1 MNHVLSQT
9 NGASPM
15 AQDWQRQ
22 SIQQF
27 FTAVNWDDQPLEI
40 QHLRIASSQ
49 EEFPGLSLFLPVNQ
63 FFSAFNWDGS
73 AAAPLK
79 PSQPLEKPTE
89 PEDHFTLDDFSD
101 LF

>member
-1 MNHVLSQT
+1 MNHALSQT
-9 NGASPM
+9 NGASDLS
-15 AQDWQRQ
+15 QGWLRQ

-40 QHLRIASSQ
+40 QNLRIASSQ
-49 EEFPGLSLFLPVNQ
+49 EEAQGLSLFLPVNQ

-79 PSQPLEKPTE
+79 PTRPTEKPA
-89 PEDHFTLDDFSD
+89 EDGLTLDDFSD

>member
-1 MNHVLSQT
+1 M
-9 NGASPM
+9 
-15 AQDWQRQ
+15 RQ

-40 QHLRIASSQ
+40 QHLRIAGSQ
-49 EEFPGLSLFLPVNQ
+49 EEFQELSLFLSVNQ
-63 FFSAFNWDGS
+63 FFSAFNWDGN

-79 PSQPLEKPTE
+79 PAQPSEKLTDSA
-89 PEDHFTLDDFSD
+89 DHFTLDDFSD